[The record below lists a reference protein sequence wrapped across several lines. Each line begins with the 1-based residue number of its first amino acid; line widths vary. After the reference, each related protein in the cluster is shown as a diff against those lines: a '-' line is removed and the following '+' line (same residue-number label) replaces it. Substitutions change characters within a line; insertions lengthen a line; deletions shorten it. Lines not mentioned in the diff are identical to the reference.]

1 MPQVDE
7 LKKSTDTGKTRKGRR
22 GGGRQAMLAKRAAA
36 LPEDLRPVW
45 SNMENRQCYKP
56 MSDAEVS
63 HIHHAVL
70 DVLEQVGFGDCM
82 PSTIEYLIAI
92 GCQYDDASGR
102 VTFPRALVEDYI
114 DKANRSFLLAGR
126 DKKHDL
132 EMTPERLNFGT
143 AGATVS
149 MVNPRTGEYRNTT
162 LNDLYDCS
170 RLVDTLDNIHFFQ
183 RTVVP
188 REIEDFFEMDFNTCY
203 ASLAG
208 TSKHVGTSWGG
219 TEQLEASLEML
230 YMLAGGER
238 RWRERPFVSMSCCFS
253 ISPLKWA
260 GDSCRCLEVGARA
273 GMPILLVS
281 LGQAGAT
288 SPTAL
293 AGTVVMVMAEVLAGL
308 IYVNAVAP
316 GNPTIIGTWPFVSDL
331 RTGALCA
338 GSGEQALLTS
348 ACAQMARYYRLIS
361 GIPAGISDSKIA
373 DPQSG
378 YEKALN
384 HVTTANAGANMV
396 YEAGGMQA
404 SLMGYSLESLALD
417 NDSVGAALRTV
428 RGLEVNE
435 DATSVEV
442 IRSVCLDGPGHF
454 LAQEQTMQRMQR
466 DFIYPALG
474 DRLSPSEWIER
485 GREASLDRAIAH
497 VDKVLGS
504 HYPQYIP
511 AKIDEKIRTRFPVRL
526 AKERMR
532 VNADWPRRW

>member
-1 MPQVDE
+1 MPRLSDV
-7 LKKSTDTGKTRKGRR
+7 LTTPSPKVNRRGRR
-22 GGGRQAMLAKRAAA
+22 SGGREAMLAKRAAA
-36 LPEDLRPVW
+36 LPEDLCPVW
-45 SNMENRQCYKP
+45 SNMQNRQCYKP
-56 MSDAEVS
+56 MSDAEVD
-63 HIHHAVL
+63 HIHKATL
-70 DVLEQVGFGDCM
+70 DVLEQVGFGDCL
-82 PSTIEYLIAI
+82 PSTIEYLTAI
-92 GCQYDDASGR
+92 GCEYHVDSNR
-102 VTFPRALVEDYI
+102 ITFPRALVEDYVAR
-114 DKANRSFLLAGR
+114 ANRNFLLAGR
-126 DKKHDL
+126 DQKHDL
-132 EMTPERLNFGT
+132 EMTPKTLNFGT
-143 AGATVS
+143 AGATVN
-149 MVNPRTGEYRNTT
+149 MVNSRTGEYRGTT

-188 REIEDFFEMDFNTCY
+188 REIENFFEMDFNTCY

-208 TSKHVGTSWGG
+208 TGKHVGSSWGG
-219 TEQLEASLEML
+219 IEQLNASLDML
-230 YMLAGGER
+230 HLLAGGEKQ
-238 RWRERPFVSMSCCFS
+238 WRERPFVSMSCCFS

-260 GDSCRCLEVGARA
+260 GDSCRCLEVGAKA

-293 AGTVVMVMAEVLAGL
+293 AGTVVMVIAEVLAGL

-316 GNPTIIGTWPFVSDL
+316 GNPTIIGAWPFVSDL

-348 ACAQMARYYRLIS
+348 ACAQMGRYYDLVS
-361 GIPAGISDSKIA
+361 GIPAGISDSKIP

-378 YEKALN
+378 YEKAIN
-384 HVTTANAGANMV
+384 HVTTANAGANLV

-404 SLMGYSLESLALD
+404 SLMGFSLESLALD

-435 DATSVEV
+435 EATSVEV

-454 LAQEQTMQRMQR
+454 LSQDQTMQRMQR
-466 DFIYPALG
+466 DFVYPILG
-474 DRLSPSEWIER
+474 DRLSPAEWVEK
-485 GREASLDRAIAH
+485 GREASLDRAIAY

-504 HYPQYIP
+504 HYPEHIP
-511 AKIDEKIRTRFPVRL
+511 AKIDEKIRSKFPVRL
-526 AKERMR
+526 ARERMR
-532 VNADWPRRW
+532 VNSDWPCN